1 MLRNTVAN
9 FRCFMK
15 KVVIIPLFLVFMLA
29 AFAQKPKP
37 AAKPSTAKPKPAAA
51 KATPPKTKPKPKAT
65 PPKPKP
71 TPRDPA
77 LEKAEFDKAAAL
89 PDPAEK
95 ITALQKFVTAFPA
108 ANEKPHA
115 LELIVSSRAVLGDQ
129 KLQAHETDAG
139 IALFRLAV
147 KEAPVPVPDKL
158 FQGILSNLPANLF
171 WQGQREAAVEIARMI
186 EEKAEGNTKQLL
198 SLAAFYIGT
207 ENAGEAK
214 RLAEKM
220 IALEPNLPDAY
231 QTLGMASRMN
241 FQLQE
246 SADAYVKALELK
258 PDSVISKRS
267 LAEMKR
273 ALGKPEEAAAL
284 YREILAVSPADS
296 VAKTGLILSLFDA
309 ENKTEAESEMA
320 KSLEQDA
327 NNLPL
332 IAGAAYWYA
341 AHEQGAKAVEL
352 AQKAIE
358 IEPRYIWSHIA
369 LARGYMSQRKA
380 LDAERVLL
388 SARQYGNFPT
398 LEYEIASARLMAG
411 FYREAVEELQ
421 KSFSIKDGMVKA
433 WLGGRVSKE
442 TKTFIELISFE
453 RRASIFEPL
462 AADNPENA
470 SRLKALLDLHQKIDA
485 AEPNEA
491 ETSAAADDFI
501 NGDERMKFHRQLYAA
516 GLLAQKK
523 MALPKVLE
531 IMKAATGNSDPALE
545 GPNATSATLADQL
558 YESRSISMARNQL
571 VLVPEVPRQMLSAI
585 LRGKIE
591 DITGA
596 ALLQQGKKAEAIIH
610 LRRAT
615 GVLPDKS
622 AWWRSSLWRL
632 ATALEADGKDKE
644 ALDTYIKSYVTDRP
658 DGMKYFTI
666 ESVYRRVYGN
676 TNGLEARIGVN
687 PSPAVVAVPKE
698 TTPAETSQPKTDSP
712 EPTTTPEVKAETKAE
727 IKAEA
732 APETSTSPTKEDV
745 TPKVEATPETKAE
758 PVPET
763 STPPK
768 ADDAQPK
775 VEASPTPSPEGTP
788 AAEVTPKPPE
798 TKPDT
803 APAEKA
809 PDLKAVTEPSLAPEI
824 VKNTQPKDL
833 FPPVIITIPN
843 AEPAKP
849 ADTTAKPLADA
860 EKTPGPEEKKPDD
873 SGAERPRL
881 VAEKETP
888 KCVITF
894 SQENVSLLNNGG
906 TIGILVG
913 VEGDGDV
920 KELKAV
926 SSSPADVDVVL
937 DPEIGGRKAFYVIKS
952 VSTKIGLYTITFETS
967 CGKKE
972 ITVKVN

>member
-1 MLRNTVAN
+1 
-9 FRCFMK
+9 MK
-15 KVVIIPLFLVFMLA
+15 KVVIIPLLFAFVLA

-37 AAKPSTAKPKPAAA
+37 ATAKPKPAAA
-51 KATPPKTKPKPKAT
+51 KATPPKSKPKPKPT

-77 LEKAEFDKAAAL
+77 LEKAEFEKAAAL

-95 ITALQKFVTAFPA
+95 ITALQKFVTTFPEA
-108 ANEKPHA
+108 GEKSHA

-129 KLQAHETDAG
+129 KLQAHDVEAG
-139 IALFRLAV
+139 IALFKLAV
-147 KEAPVPVPDKL
+147 KEAPAPVPDKL

-171 WQGQREAAVEIARMI
+171 WQGQREAAVEIARLI
-186 EEKAEGNTKQLL
+186 EEKSEGNTKQLL

-207 ENAGEAK
+207 ENGTEAQ

-220 IALEPNLPDAY
+220 ITLDPTLPDAY
-231 QTLGMASRMN
+231 QTLGLASRMN
-241 FQLQE
+241 FQIQE

-273 ALGKPEEAAAL
+273 ALGKPDEAAAL
-284 YREILAVSPADS
+284 YREILAANPADS

-309 ENKTEAESEMA
+309 ENKTEAEGEMA
-320 KSLEQDA
+320 KSLEQAA

-369 LARGYMSQRKA
+369 LARGYMSQRKP

-421 KSFSIKDGMVKA
+421 KSFSIKDGMIKA
-433 WLGGRVSKE
+433 RLGGRVSKE

-470 SRLKALLDLHQKIDA
+470 SRLKALLDLHQKIGT

-491 ETSAAADDFI
+491 EAGAAADDFI
-501 NGDERMKFHRQLYAA
+501 SGDERMKFHRQLYAA

-571 VLVPEVPRQMLSAI
+571 VLVPDVPRQMLSAI

-591 DITGA
+591 DITGW

-610 LRRAT
+610 FRRAT

-644 ALDTYIKSYVTDRP
+644 ALDAYVKSYVTDRP
-658 DGMKYFTI
+658 DGVKYFTI
-666 ESVYRRVYGN
+666 ESLYRRVNGN
-676 TNGLEARIGVN
+676 TDGLEAKIGPN
-687 PSPAVVAVPKE
+687 PSPGVITVPKDPDTDASAPTKTE
-698 TTPAETSQPKTDSP
+698 DTTQKIEAMP
-712 EPTTTPEVKAETKAE
+712 E
-727 IKAEA
+727 IKAE
-732 APETSTSPTKEDV
+732 PTPDPSTLPKKGDAFPIVEPSPG
-745 TPKVEATPETKAE
+745 
-758 PVPET
+758 
-763 STPPK
+763 
-768 ADDAQPK
+768 
-775 VEASPTPSPEGTP
+775 PSPENT
-788 AAEVTPKPPE
+788 PE
-798 TKPDT
+798 TKPDFG
-803 APAEKA
+803 KA
-809 PDLKAVTEPSLAPEI
+809 PNLQIAAGPSPAPED
-824 VKNTQPKDL
+824 KKDPPKEL
-833 FPPVIITIPN
+833 FDPVIITIPK
-843 AEPAKP
+843 AEPARP
-849 ADTTAKPLADA
+849 ADTTAKPPPTEA
-860 EKTPGPEEKKPDD
+860 EKQREREAKKHDD
-873 SGAERPRL
+873 SGAERPR
-881 VAEKETP
+881 VVEPKEAANCP
-888 KCVITF
+888 ITF

-920 KELKAV
+920 KDMKAV
-926 SSSPADVDVVL
+926 SSSPGDVAVML
-937 DPEIGGRKAFYVIKS
+937 DPEIGGRRAFYIIKS
-952 VSTKIGLYTITFETS
+952 VSTKIGLYTITFETP